1 MIGDNR
7 FLEVEI
13 QALDIYWQMPF
24 RRVGTTF
31 IITSGHESFLTT
43 KSPEVRIFYI
53 FPPKLGSKGKEVMYK

>member
-43 KSPEVRIFYI
+43 KSPEVRIF
-53 FPPKLGSKGKEVMYK
+53 